1 MGDNPTQEFGDVE
14 DGMNAPGE
22 AAAPEPPKKNPEDE
36 RYYARQEFLDII
48 ARSPFKVDRIDT
60 SLPKHALFILAVK

>member
-1 MGDNPTQEFGDVE
+1 
-14 DGMNAPGE
+14 MNAPGE